1 MPPRK
6 DNRRSRQRR
15 TPERQTQELPYS
27 GHNIRLF
34 VIGLVLILAGY
45 FFTSRPPVDGFMS
58 LTLAPILLG
67 LGYCVFI
74 PMALLSGNKKTP
86 NKMRHP
92 LQNNIEN
99 MGD

>member
-6 DNRRSRQRR
+6 DMRRSRQRR
-15 TPERQTQELPYS
+15 TPERHVQELPYS
-27 GHNIRLF
+27 GRNIRF
-34 VIGLVLILAGY
+34 FAIGIVLILAGY

-74 PMALLSGNKKTP
+74 PMALLSGDKKDAQ
-86 NKMRHP
+86 
-92 LQNNIEN
+92 QNEEPATE
-99 MGD
+99 

>member
-15 TPERQTQELPYS
+15 PSDNQAQAPPYS
-27 GHNIRLF
+27 GRNIRF
-34 VIGLVLILAGY
+34 FAIGMVLILAGY

-74 PMALLSGNKKTP
+74 PMALLSGNKKETKQDEAP
-86 NKMRHP
+86 AT
-92 LQNNIEN
+92 E
-99 MGD
+99 